1 MVGKQGLEPVC
12 LLPGKALPAAPPPVT
27 SGPPESNRVS
37 PESESGRLPSSSIP
51 IAHVE
56 TPGIEP
62 GRRCLQGMPATSASR
77 PHSRRSDATAASG
90 RRHLPLW
97 CSRYG
102 RVNLQAHSPSGG
114 APQGR
119 QELNPHSP
127 VLETGCLSAGS
138 SPWKRKPP
146 RASLGAVARIWPAG
160 LT

>member
-1 MVGKQGLEPVC
+1 M
-12 LLPGKALPAAPPPVT
+12 

-77 PHSRRSDATAASG
+77 PHSRRGDAAAASG

-102 RVNLQAHSPSGG
+102 RVN
-114 APQGR
+114 
-119 QELNPHSP
+119 
-127 VLETGCLSAGS
+127 
-138 SPWKRKPP
+138 
-146 RASLGAVARIWPAG
+146 
-160 LT
+160 